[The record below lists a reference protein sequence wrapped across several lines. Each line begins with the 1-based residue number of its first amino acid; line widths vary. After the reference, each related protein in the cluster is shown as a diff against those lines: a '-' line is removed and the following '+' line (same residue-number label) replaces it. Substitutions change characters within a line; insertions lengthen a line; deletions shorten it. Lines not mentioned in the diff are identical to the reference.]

1 MRPSMPTRRQL
12 TVGVLLAVGLV
23 ATLVSP
29 LVVEQWALA
38 AEDEHVT
45 AQLENQPCL
54 TDWGIREGAV
64 TQRTEIT
71 GVSDGGVRVEVSLPY
86 AYTTE
91 RDGETVVADSASE
104 AVYEVT
110 RTDMRRVRGDDIS
123 PC

>member
-1 MRPSMPTRRQL
+1 MLTRQQL
-12 TVGVLLAVGLV
+12 AIAVLLAVGLV
-23 ATLVSP
+23 ATLASP
-29 LVVEQWALA
+29 LVLERWALA

-45 AQLENQPCL
+45 ARLEDESCL
-54 TDWGIREGAV
+54 AHWGTGEGAGI
-64 TQRTEIT
+64 QRAEVT

-91 RDGETVVADSASE
+91 RDGEKIYADMTSE

-110 RTDMRRVRGDDIS
+110 RTDMRRVRGDDIA